1 MIYLREERLCE
12 SKVSQHNVPIQTANP
27 DMLEIAK
34 KFKNQMTGCLHRL
47 LTTELSTNKG

>member
-12 SKVSQHNVPIQTANP
+12 SKVSQHSVPSQAANP

-47 LTTELSTNKG
+47 LTTELYTKR